1 MQSPTTAM
9 IKTEEDS
16 LQTTN
21 QPKSAA
27 CTLWTPSVT
36 CSPVMYTLMQHVGHV
51 GPCGARNLA
60 HCAGWVCCGLPGC
73 GYSPGLWAWAACPGL
88 RGNPIFLRTILWP
101 SGCGGLVAPPRS
113 RVRLLEGANFQVGIK
128 KIVSPVTTPKHKSKA
143 RPRSWL
149 FSQCY
154 SVTV

>member
-36 CSPVMYTLMQHVGHV
+36 CPPVVYSLMQHVGHIS
-51 GPCGARNLA
+51 PCGARSSA
-60 HCAGWVCCGLPGC
+60 RCIVGWVCSGLPGC

-88 RGNPIFLRTILWP
+88 HGSPIFLRTILQP
-101 SGCGGLVAPPRS
+101 SGWGGLVAPPRS
-113 RVRLLEGANFQVGIK
+113 RVRLLEGANFRVGIK
-128 KIVSPVTTPKHKSKA
+128 KITTPKHKSKT

-149 FSQCY
+149 FSQGY
-154 SVTV
+154 NVAV